1 MAINKNVLAE
11 KQATVLSEDGNT
23 MYATIQMRH
32 GKEADMD
39 KSKFVP
45 AELGVATDTKKMVVA
60 FAPND
65 TKEVAFKD
73 DLDGLIN
80 KNQGTENSGKVLVV
94 GKDGNVIPGETPIKI
109 DSTLTQSGQAADAKA
124 TGDKLSS
131 LSEDIENDKDNLKLV
146 TNGENYYNNQYANFS
161 LGKITSQGLTAQD
174 GITAYT
180 KNANVKGDYIYFDD
194 TIYKVDVLC
203 YDNQDDVISYAE
215 SGYIESSP
223 FSVISFGDRYLR
235 FNIRRKDG
243 GEISSISAISPVYAQ
258 TEIENNLI
266 KKEEALNIIDEEIN
280 AKGQSIK
287 TYVSVGIDK
296 DYKNLRECFESI
308 MPTRSNNFVV
318 LLDSGTYDIK
328 SLYSE
333 NEISE
338 SSFKGLFIPDYT
350 ELIGLG
356 GKENTIL
363 VWDNSGEAKNNRVST
378 LNIRNVAKLKGVTI
392 KSNRIRYAVHDDFA
406 VRDEENIRIC
416 EDCHFISTD
425 GAMDHCYGAGEKG
438 SANWL
443 FKNCIFECPNTMNSF
458 MQHNNIDV
466 SKSSY
471 LEFDNCKFV
480 SYVALSSLN
489 NGTTAINNVVFKGC
503 RGTSFSQ
510 RKIRLN
516 ENSASL
522 YGSGIKYK
530 ISGYSNDF
538 TNENV
543 SIDNTDEV
551 DYSDYIDLI

>member
-1 MAINKNVLAE
+1 
-11 KQATVLSEDGNT
+11 
-23 MYATIQMRH
+23 MR
-32 GKEADMD
+32 
-39 KSKFVP
+39 SK
-45 AELGVATDTKKMVVA
+45 T
-60 FAPND
+60 
-65 TKEVAFKD
+65 
-73 DLDGLIN
+73 
-80 KNQGTENSGKVLVV
+80 
-94 GKDGNVIPGETPIKI
+94 
-109 DSTLTQSGQAADAKA
+109 
-124 TGDKLSS
+124 
-131 LSEDIENDKDNLKLV
+131 
-146 TNGENYYNNQYANFS
+146 
-161 LGKITSQGLTAQD
+161 
-174 GITAYT
+174 
-180 KNANVKGDYIYFDD
+180 
-194 TIYKVDVLC
+194 
-203 YDNQDDVISYAE
+203 
-215 SGYIESSP
+215 
-223 FSVISFGDRYLR
+223 VISFGDRYLR

-328 SLYSE
+328 SLYFE

-363 VWDNSGEAKNNRVST
+363 VWDNSGEDKNNRVST

-438 SANWL
+438 GANWL

-480 SYVALSSLN
+480 SYVSLSSLN